1 MRCFFYQAKIV
12 VKEYKTDEFIG
23 CIRALL
29 PEFRKEKGCLEY
41 SLCRDIEKE
50 NTYSV
55 VAEWQTRKAMEKH
68 FQTLDFEVFI
78 GAARVLGD
86 AFEMSISEV
95 KEKGGYKLA
104 MRGFKTPSNQAT
116 AG

>member
-1 MRCFFYQAKIV
+1 MRCFFYHTKII
-12 VKEYKTDEFIG
+12 VKKYKADEFIG
-23 CIRALL
+23 CMRALL
-29 PEFRKEKGCLEY
+29 SEFRKEKECLSY

-50 NTYSV
+50 DTYSV

-104 MRGFKTPSNQAT
+104 MRGFKTSSNQAT